1 MCNSESKF
9 RLFCIKIL
17 NILSF
22 WKTSVYQELIKTVF
36 MFSYWACCV
45 LECDH
50 KKTMRNYFY
59 MNFMTIWNLLS
70 HPRREMMIIFKCCL
84 KSPWFFVYRR
94 REGVA
99 HVRRQRNGR
108 GLGELS
114 RCNWEIN
121 RRRRLWPDSE
131 RMWSS
136 PVRGRRTEPGTSRLT
151 SHFS

>member
-1 MCNSESKF
+1 MQSFRRLYYLILNKGKFQSHSFIKYLESGNGLLEKTLISCVNLNDSISL
-9 RLFCIKIL
+9 RHAVCVIQRASLSPLFCIKIL

-84 KSPWFFVYRR
+84 KSP
-94 REGVA
+94 
-99 HVRRQRNGR
+99 
-108 GLGELS
+108 
-114 RCNWEIN
+114 
-121 RRRRLWPDSE
+121 
-131 RMWSS
+131 
-136 PVRGRRTEPGTSRLT
+136 
-151 SHFS
+151 